1 MEPMDQA
8 LVVDFE
14 VKKCSSTGGG
24 AAAGPPGTLYD
35 RPQHFFRAAP
45 PSRYTVA
52 VRQKY
57 FLDPVDDRRLL
68 LRSAEG
74 AARARCSHARE
85 QCGARRAAAAPPA
98 WLAVKPQ
105 PAASSF
111 INGRWME
118 AIGGLLMRSQS
129 AKFLS
134 RLWPARPSV
143 KICDNIESVKGS
155 AALPNG

>member
-1 MEPMDQA
+1 MDHP

-24 AAAGPPGTLYD
+24 AAAGPPVTLHD

-68 LRSAEG
+68 LRCAEG
-74 AARARCSHARE
+74 AARACWSHARE

-118 AIGGLLMRSQS
+118 AIGLQVKLVDAIAVRKIPFTLVASPPLPE
-129 AKFLS
+129 A
-134 RLWPARPSV
+134 LWLRDKKA
-143 KICDNIESVKGS
+143 
-155 AALPNG
+155 